1 MINLRKVVRG
11 GNIMKNKQL
20 LELLKNY
27 LLKIENKDTIF
38 QYIKTH
44 NISNNDMNKLE
55 KVLSMGNFW
64 EYVNLNNIEKIID
77 NIDNENFMNNENNF
91 I

>member
-1 MINLRKVVRG
+1 
-11 GNIMKNKQL
+11 MKNKQL

-55 KVLSMGNFW
+55 KVLSMGSFW

>member
-1 MINLRKVVRG
+1 ME
-11 GNIMKNKQL
+11 NKQL

-91 I
+91 V

>member
-1 MINLRKVVRG
+1 ME
-11 GNIMKNKQL
+11 NKQL

-55 KVLSMGNFW
+55 KVLSMGSFW
-64 EYVNLNNIEKIID
+64 EYINLNNIEKIID

>member
-1 MINLRKVVRG
+1 MED
-11 GNIMKNKQL
+11 KQL

-55 KVLSMGNFW
+55 KVLSMGSFW

>member
-1 MINLRKVVRG
+1 ME
-11 GNIMKNKQL
+11 NKQL

>member
-1 MINLRKVVRG
+1 ME
-11 GNIMKNKQL
+11 NKQL

-55 KVLSMGNFW
+55 KVLSMGSFW